1 MKLTIGEI
9 FRLNEGCKSI
19 MSEKMPSKT
28 SYWIGRLVDKLEPIM
43 NRANKELDKYR
54 YQVDDVDKEAKEV
67 KFQEQ
72 ANLLF
77 SDFEEL
83 EFTNTFSVDDFE
95 GAKVSPIFWVLMKP
109 VLTEET
115 N

>member
-28 SYWIGRLVDKLEPIM
+28 SYWVGRLADKLEPII

-54 YQVDDVDKEAKEV
+54 YQVDDTEKEAKEA
-67 KFQEQ
+67 KFQEV
-72 ANLLF
+72 ANTLF
-77 SDFEEL
+77 EDSEEL
-83 EFTNTFSVDDFE
+83 DYTKTFSVDDFE
-95 GAKVSPIFWVLMKP
+95 GVSVTPIFWILIKP